1 MTATNHNPLP
11 VTPVP
16 AGTGLPAYR
25 QPQRVTQLRVMRA
38 EWTKLRTQPSAYWAL
53 LTAVILVVGF
63 GIGYSLLR
71 VARPPHGATA
81 AAFDPA
87 AISLSGVQLA
97 QIAVGVLGV
106 LLVTSEYATGLIRTT
121 FAAVPR
127 RLPMLW
133 GKAALLAAA
142 VTAVSLPAAFAA
154 FAGGQSVLARQHLSV
169 PLSQPGVAR
178 AVVGSALYLAVV
190 GLLGLGLGALIRIA
204 AGGIAAL
211 FGVLYGLPLAAGFLP
226 GSMAADVTKYLPA
239 TAGQAV
245 TAVQP
250 DPSLLRPWTG
260 FGVLCAYAAI
270 LLAVSAVRMRRG
282 DA

>member
-1 MTATNHNPLP
+1 MTATTTDAN
-11 VTPVP
+11 VP
-16 AGTGLPAYR
+16 ATGAVPAYR
-25 QPQRVTQLRVMRA
+25 QPQRVTQTRVLRA

-53 LTAVILVVGF
+53 LAAVILVVGF

-71 VARPPHGATA
+71 VARPPHGAA
-81 AAFDPA
+81 LASFDPA

-106 LLVTSEYATGLIRTT
+106 LVVTSEYSTGLIRTT

-133 GKAALLAAA
+133 GKAALLAGA

-154 FAGGQSVLARQHLSV
+154 FAGGQSILSRQDLSV
-169 PLSQPGVAR
+169 ALSQPGVAR
-178 AVVGSALYLAVV
+178 AVVGSALYLAVI
-190 GLLGLGLGALIRIA
+190 GLLGLGLGALIRNA

-211 FGVLYGLPLAAGFLP
+211 FGLLFGLPLVAGFLP
-226 GSMAADVTKYLPA
+226 GSMAADVTKYLP
-239 TAGQAV
+239 TGAGQAV
-245 TAVQP
+245 TAVRP
-250 DPSLLRPWTG
+250 DPTMLHPWTG
-260 FGVLCAYAAI
+260 FSVLCGYAAV
-270 LLAVSAVRMRRG
+270 LLAISAARMRRG

>member
-1 MTATNHNPLP
+1 MTATTHDPITGALP
-11 VTPVP
+11 P
-16 AGTGLPAYR
+16 YR

-53 LTAVILVVGF
+53 LSTVILVVGF

-71 VARPPHGATA
+71 VARPPHGAA
-81 AAFDPA
+81 IASFDPA

-106 LLVTSEYATGLIRTT
+106 LLITSEYATGLIRTT
-121 FAAVPR
+121 FAAAPR
-127 RLPMLW
+127 RLPVLW
-133 GKAALLAAA
+133 GKAAVLAAA
-142 VTAVSLPAAFAA
+142 ITVVSLPAAFAA
-154 FAGGQSVLARQHLSV
+154 FASGQSILSRQHLSV

-178 AVVGSALYLAVV
+178 AVIGCALYLAVV
-190 GLLGLGLGALIRIA
+190 GLLGLGLGAVIRSA

-211 FGVLYGLPLAAGFLP
+211 FGLLYGIPLAASFLP

-239 TAGQAV
+239 SAGQAV
-245 TAVQP
+245 TTVQP
-250 DPSLLRPWTG
+250 DPTMLQPWIG
-260 FGVLCAYAAI
+260 FSVLCAYAAV
-270 LLAVSAVRMRRG
+270 LLAISAARMRRG

>member
-1 MTATNHNPLP
+1 MTATTHDAIP
-11 VTPVP
+11 V
-16 AGTGLPAYR
+16 AGALPAYR
-25 QPQRVTQLRVMRA
+25 QPQRVTQLRVMRS

-63 GIGYSLLR
+63 GLAYSLLR
-71 VARPPHGATA
+71 VARPPHGAA
-81 AAFDPA
+81 IASFDPA

-106 LLVTSEYATGLIRTT
+106 LLVTSEYASGLIRTT

-133 GKAALLAAA
+133 GKAALLAGAIA
-142 VTAVSLPAAFAA
+142 AVSLPAAFAA
-154 FAGGQSVLARQHLSV
+154 FAGGQSILARQHLSV
-169 PLSQPGVAR
+169 PLGEPGVMR

-190 GLLGLGLGALIRIA
+190 GLLGLGLGALIRNA
-204 AGGIAAL
+204 AGGIATL
-211 FGVLYGLPLAAGFLP
+211 FGVLYGLPLAAGLLP
-226 GSMAADVTKYLPA
+226 GSMATDVTKYLPS

-245 TAVQP
+245 TTVQP
-250 DPSLLRPWTG
+250 DPTMLQPWTG
-260 FGVLCAYAAI
+260 FGVLCGYTAV
-270 LLAVSAVRMRRG
+270 LLAVAAVRMRRG

>member
-1 MTATNHNPLP
+1 MTATTHDPITGALP
-11 VTPVP
+11 P
-16 AGTGLPAYR
+16 YR

-53 LTAVILVVGF
+53 LSTVILVVGF

-71 VARPPHGATA
+71 VARPPHGAA
-81 AAFDPA
+81 IASFDPA

-106 LLVTSEYATGLIRTT
+106 LLITSEYATGLIRTT
-121 FAAVPR
+121 FAAAPR
-127 RLPMLW
+127 RLPVLW
-133 GKAALLAAA
+133 GKAAVLAAA
-142 VTAVSLPAAFAA
+142 ITAVSLPAAFAA
-154 FAGGQSVLARQHLSV
+154 FASGQSILSRQHLSV

-178 AVVGSALYLAVV
+178 AVIGCALYLAVV
-190 GLLGLGLGALIRIA
+190 GLLGLGLGAVIRSA

-211 FGVLYGLPLAAGFLP
+211 FGLLYGLPLAASFLP

-239 TAGQAV
+239 SAGQAV
-245 TAVQP
+245 TTVQP
-250 DPSLLRPWTG
+250 DPTMLQPWIG
-260 FGVLCAYAAI
+260 FSVLCAYAAV
-270 LLAVSAVRMRRG
+270 LLAISAARMRRG

>member
-133 GKAALLAAA
+133 GKVALLAAA

-226 GSMAADVTKYLPA
+226 GSIAADVTKYLPA